1 MVERIIGISLME
13 TICVRAYDLTFT
25 PERCLLKI
33 PKKKKN
39 RTMVDHIPKHVQGPG

>member
-1 MVERIIGISLME
+1 ME

-33 PKKKKN
+33 PKKKKQ
-39 RTMVDHIPKHVQGPG
+39 DYGGPHI